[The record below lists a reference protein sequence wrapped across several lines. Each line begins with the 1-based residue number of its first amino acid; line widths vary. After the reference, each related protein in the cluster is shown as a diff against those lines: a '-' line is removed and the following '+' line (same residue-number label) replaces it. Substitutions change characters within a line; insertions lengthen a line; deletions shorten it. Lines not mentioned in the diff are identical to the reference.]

1 VLLYND
7 DDPPTGTHN
16 SIPTA
21 ILGKIAPLAHW
32 RRCFVVTRA
41 LKLKFFSI
49 LVGNVFTEKFSFFLY
64 NGCTS
69 KPRCGRQGE
78 LQSWM
83 RHDLQQW
90 EAERERERQSL
101 DRFA

>member
-1 VLLYND
+1 MTTIRQQAHITAFQQPFLAKSHRWLTGGGVL
-7 DDPPTGTHN
+7 
-16 SIPTA
+16 S
-21 ILGKIAPLAHW
+21 
-32 RRCFVVTRA
+32 

-49 LVGNVFTEKFSFFLY
+49 LVGNNVFTEKFSFFLY